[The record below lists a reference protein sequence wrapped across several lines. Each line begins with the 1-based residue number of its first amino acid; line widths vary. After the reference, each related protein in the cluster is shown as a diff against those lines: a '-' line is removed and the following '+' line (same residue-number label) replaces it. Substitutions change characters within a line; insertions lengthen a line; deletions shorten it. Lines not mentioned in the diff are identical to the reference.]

1 MSRQTPPGHDDPPRQ
16 RAARSLPRPLAP
28 ATGWESELEVRAAA
42 RRAGVWLGWSSVA
55 AVLIALA
62 LGIHAHRRV
71 VVVVLIVG
79 AALLNGSMLVVPH
92 RWWRSR
98 RWSRPLFTV
107 WSGGLLILVALL
119 VLVAGAH
126 ADLDL
131 LLFLIVPFLAT
142 IHSGSARVAWLA
154 AAIGLLVLLT
164 GASGDFSAGAVALR
178 AVLLLGA
185 AVLAVALADLNRA
198 AAATR
203 IALHDRAELE
213 RLLLAEAHHRVKN
226 SLQTVADL
234 LLLSRPAG
242 TGDARAFDETADR
255 IRAIAVVHRL
265 LADRRGADVDAGEL
279 LRLITRSVAPDA
291 EVSTV
296 PERLDPDVA
305 QQVGI
310 VANELIANAV
320 EHGLAP
326 IRVALAH
333 GDDPTSLS
341 LTVSDGGDGPNGHA
355 PGLGLALVERITRQG
370 LHGRFRLAHEP
381 DGPTVATVSFAAH
394 LSVAENP

>member
-1 MSRQTPPGHDDPPRQ
+1 MSRQTPPVRDERLGLAPA
-16 RAARSLPRPLAP
+16 RARPRPL
-28 ATGWESELEVRAAA
+28 GSEAGSDSEDEVRTAA

-55 AVLIALA
+55 AVLIALT
-62 LGIHAHRRV
+62 LGIHAHRRGFI
-71 VVVVLIVG
+71 VVLIAG
-79 AALLNGSMLVVPH
+79 AAILNGSMLIVP
-92 RWWRSR
+92 RDWWRSR
-98 RWSRPLFTV
+98 RWSRPLFSV
-107 WSGGLLILVALL
+107 WSGGLLILVGLL
-119 VLVAGAH
+119 ELVAGAH

-142 IHSGSARVAWLA
+142 IHSGPARIAWLA
-154 AAIGLLVLLT
+154 TAIALLVLLT
-164 GASGDFSAGAVALR
+164 AGSGDFSAGAVALR

-185 AVLAVALADLNRA
+185 AALAVALADLSRA
-198 AAATR
+198 AAAAR

-213 RLLLAEAHHRVKN
+213 RLLLAEAHHRVTN

-234 LLLSRPAG
+234 LLLSRPAA
-242 TGDARAFDETADR
+242 TGDARAFDETAER

-279 LRLITRSVAPDA
+279 LGLITRSVAPGA

-320 EHGLAP
+320 EHGRAP
-326 IRVALAH
+326 IRVALTH
-333 GDDPTSLS
+333 GEDPRTLSLS
-341 LTVSDGGDGPNGHA
+341 VSDGGGGPNGHA
-355 PGLGLALVERITRQG
+355 PGLGLALVEQITRQG
-370 LHGRFRLAHEP
+370 LRGRFQLSHEA
-381 DGPTVATVSFAAH
+381 DGPTVATISFTADA
-394 LSVAENP
+394 SA